1 MVAGIK
7 QRIFVYHLTQS
18 RLNQF
23 MQELKDL
30 NGHADQGRILRRL
43 YFALPGGPEN
53 FPERVRQE
61 IIRLGWQKAS
71 QQ

>member
-1 MVAGIK
+1 M
-7 QRIFVYHLTQS
+7 L
-18 RLNQF
+18 
-23 MQELKDL
+23 E
-30 NGHADQGRILRRL
+30 GHADQGRILRRL

-61 IIRLGWQKAS
+61 IIRLGWEKAG

>member
-1 MVAGIK
+1 
-7 QRIFVYHLTQS
+7 LPDT

-23 MQELKDL
+23 TQELKML
-30 NGHADQGRILRRL
+30 EGHADQGRILRRL

-61 IIRLGWQKAS
+61 IIRLGWEKAG